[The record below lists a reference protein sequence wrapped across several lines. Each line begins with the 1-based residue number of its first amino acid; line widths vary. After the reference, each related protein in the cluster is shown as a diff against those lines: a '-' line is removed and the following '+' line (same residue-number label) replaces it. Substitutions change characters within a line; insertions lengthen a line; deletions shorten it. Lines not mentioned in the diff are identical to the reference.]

1 MEKLL
6 NFYIMSTSTK
16 GEFMYRRSMQIEM
29 RNEKIHN
36 KPKKTQEAV
45 NVKESLWSPENI
57 AKNRERY
64 LKEWYPWRYEGKT
77 RQEWL
82 SEGWKKT
89 YKDGCGLKNPWEIE
103 AA

>member
-6 NFYIMSTSTK
+6 NFYIMQSPIK

-29 RNEKIHN
+29 RHEKIYN
-36 KPKKTQEAV
+36 KPKKDVKMVE
-45 NVKESLWSPENI
+45 VKEDFWSPENI
-57 AKNRERY
+57 AKNRAAYER
-64 LKEWYPWRYEGKT
+64 EWYPWKAEGKT

-82 SEGWKKT
+82 SEGWKKQ
-89 YKDGCGLKNPWEIE
+89 YKDGCGLKNPWEEE

>member
-6 NFYIMSTSTK
+6 NFYIMQTPTK

-36 KPKKTQEAV
+36 KPKKTNEV
-45 NVKESLWSPENI
+45 VDIKESPWSVENI
-57 AKNRERY
+57 AKNREKYIR
-64 LKEWYPWRYEGKT
+64 EWCPWKAEGKT

-82 SEGWKKT
+82 SDGWKKQ

-103 AA
+103 VA

>member
-6 NFYIMSTSTK
+6 NFYIMQTPTK

-36 KPKKTQEAV
+36 KPKKINEAV
-45 NVKESLWSPENI
+45 DIKESPWSVENI
-57 AKNRERY
+57 AKNREKY
-64 LKEWYPWRYEGKT
+64 LQEWCPWKAEGKT
-77 RQEWL
+77 RREWL
-82 SEGWKKT
+82 SDDWKKQ

-103 AA
+103 VA